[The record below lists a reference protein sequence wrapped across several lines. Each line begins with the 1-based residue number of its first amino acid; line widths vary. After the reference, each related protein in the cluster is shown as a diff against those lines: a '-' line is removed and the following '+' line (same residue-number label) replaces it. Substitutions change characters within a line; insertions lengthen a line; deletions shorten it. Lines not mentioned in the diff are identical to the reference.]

1 MSSNIPALGLES
13 SHVYIVGS
21 TMTLSICLTIVIQ
34 KSNTCINTLKW
45 NTTLLIKSPGLI
57 VHYSLNPQAL
67 FNKYLAWETKSCKVN
82 NIFLKNSKIVSPYKQ
97 NQRSGAIMNKFLL
110 FRTVKHYYSKVLI
123 IESIKYFVLNCIPNT
138 STTRRIS
145 SQQQGEYHRSVSL

>member
-21 TMTLSICLTIVIQ
+21 TMTLSICLTIFIQ
-34 KSNTCINTLKW
+34 KSNTYINTLKW
-45 NTTLLIKSPGLI
+45 NSTLLIKSPGLI
-57 VHYSLNPQAL
+57 VHYSLNPQAH

-82 NIFLKNSKIVSPYKQ
+82 NIFFKNSKIISPYKQ

-110 FRTVKHYYSKVLI
+110 FRTVKYYSKVLI

-145 SQQQGEYHRSVSL
+145 SQQQGEYHRGVSL